1 MKEWIIDR
9 IEGDFAIV
17 EYEGQFFEL
26 PLCLLPDLK
35 EGSILQIQSKIQS
48 IEKTAQKDTILEEAQ
63 ARLNRLKQRSEPPPD
78 VFDL

>member
-17 EYEGQFFEL
+17 EYDGQYFEL

-35 EGSILQIQSKIQS
+35 EGSTLQIQSVVTSSK
-48 IEKTAQKDTILEEAQ
+48 KDTILEDAE
-63 ARLNRLKQRSEPPPD
+63 ARLNRLKQRSKPPPD

>member
-9 IEGDFAIV
+9 IEGDIAIV
-17 EYEGQFFEL
+17 EYRGQYFDI

-35 EGSILQIQSKIQS
+35 EGSTLQIQL
-48 IEKTAQKDTILEEAQ
+48 IEKDPKQYTILEEAE

>member
-35 EGSILQIQSKIQS
+35 EGSILQIQS

>member
-9 IEGDFAIV
+9 IEGDFAVV
-17 EYEGQFFEL
+17 EYDGKYFEL

-35 EGSILQIQSKIQS
+35 EGSTIQIQSVETS
-48 IEKTAQKDTILEEAQ
+48 SQKDSILEEAK
-63 ARLNRLKQRSEPPPD
+63 ARLNRLKQRSAPPPD

>member
-1 MKEWIIDR
+1 MKEWIVDR
-9 IEGDFAIV
+9 IEGDFAVI
-17 EYEGQFFEL
+17 EYDGQYVDI
-26 PLCLLPDLK
+26 PLHLLPEIK
-35 EGSILQIQSKIQS
+35 EGSTLQIQS